1 MIFFLWIL
9 WHGFLLEL
17 TLVEL
22 RLLKNILIWTIFF
35 KCVSG
40 LPFVEIDFGRI
51 AMVKN
56 ISCIASLCCLS
67 FIKHIYSETWCS
79 VLCIFYSRCLYALYG
94 VVSVSCESTY
104 TFVIYI
110 YIYGS
115 IWVQEQIKTNFSLCC
130 YSIWFGH
137 VGFADG
143 TCLLVANIPGVTVR
157 YTCGAGVLSSAVG
170 CMC

>member
-1 MIFFLWIL
+1 
-9 WHGFLLEL
+9 
-17 TLVEL
+17 
-22 RLLKNILIWTIFF
+22 
-35 KCVSG
+35 
-40 LPFVEIDFGRI
+40 
-51 AMVKN
+51 MVKN

-79 VLCIFYSRCLYALYG
+79 VLCIFYSWRLYALYG

-110 YIYGS
+110 SICIYLGS
-115 IWVQEQIKTNFSLCC
+115 RTNQTSFSLCC

-143 TCLLVANIPGVTVR
+143 ICLLVSNIPGVAVR
-157 YTCGAGVLSSAVG
+157 YTCGAGVLFSAGG